1 MSWFGSNARVGL
13 DVPAS
18 NGESGGATLTRPKVR
33 KPKIGLAIGAGSA
46 RGWAHIG
53 VLRELESSG
62 IVPDVIAG
70 TSIGAIVGG
79 CHAAGKL
86 GDIEDFALGM
96 TKRRMFTL
104 MDFSF
109 SGSGLIS
116 GARLKER
123 LDLALQDTKIE
134 DLKTKFSAVATEMGS
149 GHEIWLNKGRLVDA
163 VRASYALPG
172 IFEPLK
178 INGRWL
184 FDGALVNPVPVTVCR
199 VLGAEIV
206 IALNV
211 NGDIRKPAVSEEAIA
226 ENALGEFQHQAEA
239 SHQATSGFLPL
250 LRNPASLFR
259 RQFAAGENGAPGIA
273 TAMVDAFNITQ
284 DRIARS
290 RLAGDPPD
298 ISISPRLSGIGFFD
312 FHRAAEMIAMGRE
325 AARKALPDIRE
336 VLASAAA
343 L

>member
-1 MSWFGSNARVGL
+1 MERAT
-13 DVPAS
+13 A
-18 NGESGGATLTRPKVR
+18 GESGGATLAHKTTR

-53 VLRELESSG
+53 ILRELEHAG
-62 IVPDVIAG
+62 IKPDVIAG

-86 GDIEDFALGM
+86 DEIEEFALGM
-96 TKRRMFTL
+96 TKRRLFSL
-104 MDFSF
+104 LDFSF

-123 LDLALQDTKIE
+123 LDETLGDTRIE
-134 DLKTKFSAVATEMGS
+134 NLPLRFSAVATEMGS
-149 GHEIWLNKGRLVDA
+149 GHEIWLSKGRIVDA
-163 VRASYALPG
+163 IRASYALPG

-184 FDGALVNPVPVTVCR
+184 FDGALVNPIPVTVCR

-211 NGDIRKPAVSEEAIA
+211 NGDMRKPAVSEESIT
-226 ENALGEFQHQAEA
+226 EKALGDLTQD
-239 SHQATSGFLPL
+239 TSSSIGLLPL
-250 LRNPASLFR
+250 LKNPASLFR
-259 RQFAAGENGAPGIA
+259 RQFAAGTDGAPGIA

-298 ISISPRLSGIGFFD
+298 ISIAPRMTGIGFFD
-312 FHRAAEMIAMGRE
+312 FHRAPEMIAMGRE
-325 AARKALPDIRE
+325 ATRKALPDIRE
-336 VLASAAA
+336 FIAAA
-343 L
+343 AA